1 MLRKNGRDRTYLFEA
16 LGKANTVAARRAGSE
31 FSPVSPA
38 AVFFC
43 LHPRLVVQSSGI
55 AVDVNTQF

>member
-1 MLRKNGRDRTYLFEA
+1 MLRKNSRDRTYLFEA
-16 LGKANTVAARRAGSE
+16 LGKANTVAARRTGSE

-38 AVFFC
+38 AVFC